1 MLADRLQD
9 FWTHIS
15 RNVHL
20 PAMDP
25 GDATSVLQADGEPSE
40 LGGSGLST

>member
-1 MLADRLQD
+1 MLADRLQYI
-9 FWTHIS
+9 WAHIS

-20 PAMDP
+20 PAVDP
-25 GDATSVLQADGEPSE
+25 GDAAAALQADGEPSE

>member
-1 MLADRLQD
+1 MLADRLRD

-20 PAMDP
+20 LAMDP
-25 GDATSVLQADGEPSE
+25 GDAAAVLQADGELSE